1 MTSRLLASCLLPVAA
16 WGATLPDTTV
26 PLSCGIQVKAHSSS
40 AEDFDEIRKLGI
52 AWVRRGFIWE
62 GVEKEKGVYD
72 FSILDQVVADAQARG
87 LSILGCIAFGNK
99 LYAPVTTAEGRAAY
113 AAFAAAC
120 ATRYQGKVAMWELWN
135 EPNVRTFWGKHGT
148 ANSPEYAKEYT
159 ALVKATV
166 PVMRAA
172 VPDCTLLAGSVS
184 CLGWDAVEPWMETCF
199 AEGMLTSGIDGWS
212 AHPYSLKR
220 PEDYG
225 AAYAT
230 ARELMARHGKV
241 LPMLNTERGYP
252 IGKELE
258 GFAGG
263 EGDQYEYQAWH
274 FVRQYMNDLMHDVR
288 LTSWY
293 EWTGEGNEAGF
304 SLHGGGKDLPITT
317 ACRVLLTE
325 LAGYKFDKRLP
336 LASSEDY
343 VLVFDGP
350 GGGRKLVAWTAPA
363 PGKKP
368 DEAVTHAVSVPVGVS
383 GTLATVGIS
392 GTAGSAEAVGGMVTL
407 TLSGAPQYVTVMAA
421 AK

>member
-1 MTSRLLASCLLPVAA
+1 MTSRLLIACLLPAAA
-16 WGATLPDTTV
+16 WAASLPDTTV
-26 PLSCGIQVKAHSSS
+26 PLSCSIQVKGHSSS
-40 AEDFDEIRKLGI
+40 PQDFDGIRDLGI

-72 FSILDQVVADAQARG
+72 FTALDQVVVDARARN

-99 LYAPVTTAEGRAAY
+99 LYAPVTTDEGRAAY

-120 ATRYQGKVAMWELWN
+120 AARYQGKVAMWEIWN
-135 EPNVRTFWGKHGT
+135 EPNVRTFWGKHGK

-159 ALVKATV
+159 ALVKATA

-184 CLGWDAVEPWMETCF
+184 CLGWNAVDPWMETCF

-225 AAYAT
+225 AAYANT
-230 ARELMARHGKV
+230 RELMAKHGKV
-241 LPMLNTERGYP
+241 LPLLNTERGYP

-258 GFAGG
+258 GFADG
-263 EGDQYEYQAWH
+263 EGDQYQYQAWH
-274 FVRQYMNDLMHDVR
+274 FVRQYMNDLMNDVR

-293 EWTGEGNEAGF
+293 EWTGEGKEAGF
-304 SLHGGGKDLPITT
+304 SLHGGEKSLPITD
-317 ACRVLLTE
+317 ACRVMLKE

-336 LASSEDY
+336 LTSSEDY
-343 VLVFDGP
+343 VLAFNGP

-368 DEAVTHAVSVPVGVS
+368 DEAVVHPVQVPVEAVAP
-383 GTLATVGIS
+383 LATIAIYGE
-392 GTAGSAEAVGGMVTL
+392 AGSAPVAAGAVTL
-407 TLSGAPQYVTVMAA
+407 TLSGAPQYVTVAPA
-421 AK
+421 R